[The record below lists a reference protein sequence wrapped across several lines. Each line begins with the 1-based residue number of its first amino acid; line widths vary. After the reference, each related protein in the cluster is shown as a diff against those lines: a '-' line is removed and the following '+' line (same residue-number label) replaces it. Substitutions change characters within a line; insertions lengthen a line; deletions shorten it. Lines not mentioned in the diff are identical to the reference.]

1 MPPAGSLAAGALG
14 AQTMRFSLIDRIVS
28 LEPGAR
34 LEAVKSLTMA
44 EEYLADHFPAAPV
57 MPGVLMLE
65 ALVEASAWL
74 IRASE
79 DFSHGVVVLQEARAV
94 KYASFV
100 EPGNTLRIT
109 TEILS
114 QDERFTKLK
123 AQGTVDESVAVAA
136 RLVMERF
143 DPEGD
148 GPAALAANEYLKQ
161 RMREWLGVLNHA
173 T

>member
-1 MPPAGSLAAGALG
+1 
-14 AQTMRFSLIDRIVS
+14 
-28 LEPGAR
+28 
-34 LEAVKSLTMA
+34 
-44 EEYLADHFPAAPV
+44 
-57 MPGVLMLE
+57 MPGVLMLQ
-65 ALVEASAWL
+65 ALVESSSWL

-79 DFSHGVVVLQEARAV
+79 DFAHGVVVLQEARAV

-143 DPEGD
+143 DPEAD
-148 GPAALAANEYLKQ
+148 SPAALAANEYLKQ
-161 RMREWLGVLNHA
+161 RMREWFGVLNHA

>member
-1 MPPAGSLAAGALG
+1 
-14 AQTMRFSLIDRIVS
+14 MRFSLIDRIVD
-28 LEPGAR
+28 LKPGAR
-34 LEAVKSLTMA
+34 LEAVKSLSMA

-65 ALVEASAWL
+65 ALVQASAWL

-79 DFSHGVVVLQEARAV
+79 DFAHSVVVLQEARAV

-109 TEILS
+109 TEIVS

-123 AQGTVDESVAVAA
+123 AQGTVQDGVAVAA

-143 DPEGD
+143 NPESD
-148 GPAALAANEYLKQ
+148 GPAGKAANEYLTQ
-161 RMREWLGVLNHA
+161 RMRELFGLLNA